1 MAQLKDSLITG
12 DLRVTGTIYGNV
24 PLNNLVDADD
34 LKAIEA
40 LSGTSGWLKKTA
52 ANTWALGT
60 IASSD
65 ISNID
70 ASKITSG
77 TLPIA
82 RGGTGLIVNPSM
94 LINLESTTAADVF
107 QASPRPGIVGTLPIG
122 YGGTGNTTGTATL
135 ATTTADTTST
145 LYPIGVTS
153 GANTAL
159 KRNTSISFVGD
170 TITAGSFVGALSGA
184 AASADKLTSS
194 VNLKVNLASTT
205 DVSFDGSSSEENIP
219 VSGVLPIGNGGT
231 GTSTAPYQGGIIYAS
246 SANAYASSA
255 TGTAGQ
261 LLQSGGTGNPSWITA
276 TNENIANTVVKRDS
290 SGNFAAGTITASLTG
305 HASEDVAL
313 AGGTMTGPLILSGSP
328 DRNST
333 TNQMQAATKEYVD
346 QSFAANDA
354 MMFKGTIGTGGTVTS
369 LPNNHNAGDTYRVIT
384 AGTYA
389 GHKCEVG
396 DLLICITDGT
406 TANNAHWAVAQ
417 TNVDGALYMGTN
429 SLQNGNLLM
438 ADGTQGQVKSASLIT
453 GTMNGLTASYDSS
466 SEKLIFAT
474 NSINVVTGI
483 ANATTS
489 FTNANAEVY

>member
-1 MAQLKDSLITG
+1 MSILKQVKIET
-12 DLRVTGTIYGNV
+12 TGTPIDIGAKYDEQENEIRS
-24 PLNNLVDADD
+24 NYASS
-34 LKAIEA
+34 
-40 LSGTSGWLKKTA
+40 LSLSEA
-52 ANTWALGT
+52 ANGVNLTLLAKDNTELSTVNLRMG
-60 IASSD
+60 ADS
-65 ISNID
+65 
-70 ASKITSG
+70 ITTG
-77 TLPIA
+77 VLPIA

-184 AASADKLTSS
+184 ATSANKLTSP

-205 DVSFDGSSSEENIP
+205 DVSFDGSSSQENIP
-219 VSGVLPIGNGGT
+219 VSGILPIGNGGT

-246 SANAYASSA
+246 STSTYASSA
-255 TGTAGQ
+255 AGVAGQ
-261 LLQSGGTGNPSWITA
+261 LLQSGGTGDPSWITA
-276 TNENIANTVVKRDS
+276 TNNANGNTIVKRDS
-290 SGNFAAGTITASLTG
+290 NGNFAAGTITASLTG

-313 AGGTMTGPLILSGSP
+313 AGGTMSGPLILSGNP
-328 DRNST
+328 

-354 MMFKGTIGTGGTVTS
+354 MMFKGTIGTGGTITS

-406 TANNAHWAVAQ
+406 AANNAH
-417 TNVDGALYMGTN
+417 
-429 SLQNGNLLM
+429 
-438 ADGTQGQVKSASLIT
+438 
-453 GTMNGLTASYDSS
+453 
-466 SEKLIFAT
+466 
-474 NSINVVTGI
+474 
-483 ANATTS
+483 
-489 FTNANAEVY
+489 

>member
-1 MAQLKDSLITG
+1 
-12 DLRVTGTIYGNV
+12 
-24 PLNNLVDADD
+24 
-34 LKAIEA
+34 
-40 LSGTSGWLKKTA
+40 
-52 ANTWALGT
+52 LGT

-406 TANNAHWAVAQ
+406 TANNAH
-417 TNVDGALYMGTN
+417 
-429 SLQNGNLLM
+429 
-438 ADGTQGQVKSASLIT
+438 
-453 GTMNGLTASYDSS
+453 
-466 SEKLIFAT
+466 
-474 NSINVVTGI
+474 
-483 ANATTS
+483 
-489 FTNANAEVY
+489 